1 MPSRSVK
8 STGTSKTVR
17 TVDDVFSQ
25 LELDLNADA
34 SLNDSRERIRR
45 LTVNNSTLERQSI
58 DELHNPLTIFAPIV
72 TEPSSLIKSMFTN
85 NVVLGGVQATSFFYP
100 LCEFSDAPW
109 DFFCCNNDG
118 QSESFLAQLIQSSG
132 LDLIEQVTADNGN
145 KVAYLRRSMNGSD
158 QPINV
163 RVYASNEHPIQLI
176 LSQPVSYQQSYI
188 SAVGAVC
195 FWPRLNRKRLCR
207 QFTSNVSKMTF
218 PSGKS
223 KYTINIKKMSN
234 TALKNPSNVPSI
246 YTGADNRI
254 EIVTFNNVCKL
265 DKGLFKKEVEAMTNV
280 VYAVSD
286 KSTKYLGNIAGM

>member
-34 SLNDSRERIRR
+34 SLNESRDRIRK

-72 TEPSSLIKSMFTN
+72 TEPTSLIKSMFVN

-109 DFFCCNNDG
+109 DFFCCNRDG
-118 QSESFLAQLIQSSG
+118 QSDSFVTQLTQSGG
-132 LDLIEQVTADNGN
+132 LDLVEQVNADNGN
-145 KVAYLRRSMNGSD
+145 KVVYLRRNINGSD
-158 QPINV
+158 QPINI
-163 RVYASNEHPIQLI
+163 RVYISSEHPLQVV

-207 QFTSNVSKMTF
+207 QFTSNVTKFTF

-223 KYTINIKKMSN
+223 KHKINIKKMSN
-234 TALKNPSNVPSI
+234 TVPRNPSDTPSI
-246 YTGADNRI
+246 YTGADSRI
-254 EIVTFNNVCKL
+254 EIVTFRNACNL
-265 DKGLFKKEVEAMTNV
+265 DKKLFNKEVESMTNV